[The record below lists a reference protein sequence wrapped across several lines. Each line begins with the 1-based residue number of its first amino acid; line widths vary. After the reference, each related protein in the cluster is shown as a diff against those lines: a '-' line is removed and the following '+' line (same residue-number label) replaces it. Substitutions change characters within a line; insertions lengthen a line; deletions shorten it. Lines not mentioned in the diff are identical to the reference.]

1 MADAKIVISA
11 EDRTAAAFASIE
23 RSLSKTA
30 MATTKLASNML
41 KLAGVGS
48 LMAFFKKG
56 AEGTDKWRD
65 EMARLDAV
73 TQKFFNT
80 AAETGILD
88 SMIAAVKTATVAAIG
103 GAMALETLGKGI
115 GAVAAASVALVTGK
129 FSEAKNILKDF
140 GSDAENTYR
149 RFTTISA
156 DMYAA
161 APRGS
166 APARGKIDD
175 TESKEQER
183 LQQQVIALDE
193 SLLGQEQRLQL
204 SYDQRSMML
213 EDAWMRD
220 IISTETYQQIQ
231 QQLELDHQAKLGDAS
246 AKGILQRQKLEQMTA
261 GQQVAFYFGSLQKIT
276 QGAAAHNRS
285 MFELNK
291 VAGIANAVIAAN
303 QGAAEALKWGYPMGP
318 IFAGIIWAAAAANI
332 AQIQSAQ
339 FGTSTSAPSVAGGT
353 AIPVQPVEPIGSA
366 LSASASQQSP
376 NIIQVT
382 IQGNVFGNEEFVN
395 QTLIPALQDAIN
407 DRSVVIIQ
415 SGSRQ
420 AQELVT

>member
-1 MADAKIVISA
+1 MADAKIIISA
-11 EDRTAAAFASIE
+11 EDRTASAFASIE
-23 RSLSKTA
+23 RSLGKTA
-30 MATTKLASNML
+30 MATTKLAGNML
-41 KLAGVGS
+41 KLAGVGT
-48 LMAFFKKG
+48 LVAWTRKNFE
-56 AEGTDKWRD
+56 ATEKWRD
-65 EMARLDAV
+65 EMARLDRV
-73 TQKFFNT
+73 TADFFET
-80 AAETGILD
+80 AARSGNLDGIIFAIKVVTSSATGL
-88 SMIAAVKTATVAAIG
+88 STAFVKLIEGV
-103 GAMALETLGKGI
+103 GALGKSTKLVFTGEFREA
-115 GAVAAASVALVTGK
+115 GEVLAKWKRSVDEADIAYKK
-129 FSEAKNILKDF
+129 FNAQLF
-140 GSDAENTYR
+140 AP
-149 RFTTISA
+149 
-156 DMYAA
+156 
-161 APRGS
+161 APRGE
-166 APARGKIDD
+166 GKLDD
-175 TESKEQER
+175 TEAKETER
-183 LQQQVIALDE
+183 LSQQVIALDE